1 MSALLVLG
9 DRNRRR
15 RALRRG
21 PHRIQ
26 RRERDGARQAEGA
39 GAPQKLEGAGLRAPQ
54 EDILVRSFGDD
65 GGAVCENAHEG
76 LDGLTKAILL
86 DQLFNGA
93 DFVGRRPITA
103 DRRIVQG
110 QLLILETY
118 CPDTLDEYRTG
129 IQDLEFDDT
138 IKD

>member
-1 MSALLVLG
+1 M
-9 DRNRRR
+9 RRSWYWAIGIVVVGLCVAGLIAFSGENETE
-15 RALRRG
+15 RAKQKAQELT
-21 PHRIQ
+21 
-26 RRERDGARQAEGA
+26 
-39 GAPQKLEGAGLRAPQ
+39 QKLEGAGLRAPQ